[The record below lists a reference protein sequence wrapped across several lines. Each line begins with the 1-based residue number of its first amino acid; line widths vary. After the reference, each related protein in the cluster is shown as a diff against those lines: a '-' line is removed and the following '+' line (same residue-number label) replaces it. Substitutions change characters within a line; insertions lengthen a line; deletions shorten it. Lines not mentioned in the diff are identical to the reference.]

1 MRFSCR
7 FKAHERFFDVVLPSV
22 LTRERVRNARR
33 VIVVLVLHSTKGEA
47 RSKELA

>member
-1 MRFSCR
+1 MVYLQIEALE
-7 FKAHERFFDVVLPSV
+7 KNFDAVLPSV